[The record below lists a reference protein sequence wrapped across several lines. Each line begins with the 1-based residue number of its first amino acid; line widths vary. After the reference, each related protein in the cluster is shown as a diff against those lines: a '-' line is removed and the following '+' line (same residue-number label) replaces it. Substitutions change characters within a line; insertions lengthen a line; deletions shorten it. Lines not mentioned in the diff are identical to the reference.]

1 MDSKKLV
8 RINKYLSEIGFCSRR
23 NAEELINQKKILV
36 NGELAKLGQKI
47 HENDVILVNGKTIN
61 KIYEKKYYLLNK
73 PKNTICSLKD
83 NFKRKTIFDLIN
95 DKDYLFSIGRLDY
108 DTTGVIIITNDGELS
123 NKLTHPSY
131 QIERIYHVIINQ
143 QLSKEDLLFLNNN
156 KLLINN
162 KISKQKIEHIK
173 KNEYFVYLWEGSYHH
188 VKKIFEHLNR
198 NVIALDRVS
207 FAGLKY
213 GNLTQGSYRLLTKKE
228 IENLK
233 RYHS

>member
-47 HENDVILVNGKTIN
+47 HEKDEILVNGKTIN

-131 QIERIYHVIINQ
+131 QIERIYRVIINQ